1 MSASLRPHGLQ
12 PTRLLHPWDF
22 PGKNT
27 GVGCHFLLQK
37 IFPTQGLNPGLPPC
51 GKMLYR
57 LSHQGTEDKS
67 KIQTQAKS
75 LPQRKRLERRLRGRQ
90 RAAIMAATDREL
102 EAGTPWIP
110 PSTPREAVISP
121 VSWSHISFLTSLLF
135 SLLPHQ
141 EQNQQIWS
149 LVSYQAASSTLNP
162 SVPVKTRTHSPGG
175 PDQKATSG
183 HSLPYQGCWCPLR
196 PQDLSLLLAYSRLS
210 CRRRSL

>member
-1 MSASLRPHGLQ
+1 M
-12 PTRLLHPWDF
+12 
-22 PGKNT
+22 
-27 GVGCHFLLQK
+27 GCHFLLQK
-37 IFPTQGLNPGLPPC
+37 IFPTQGLNPGLPHC
-51 GKMLYR
+51 GQMLYH
-57 LSHQGTEDKS
+57 LSHQGTEDKN
-67 KIQTQAKS
+67 KIQTHAKS
-75 LPQRKRLERRLRGRQ
+75 LPQRKRLERRLWRRQ
-90 RAAIMAATDREL
+90 RAASMAATDREL

-141 EQNQQIWS
+141 ERNQQIWS

-162 SVPVKTRTHSPGG
+162 SVPVNTRTHSPGG

-183 HSLPYQGCWCPLR
+183 HSLPYQGRWCPLR

-210 CRRRSL
+210 RRRRSL